1 MMYTVS
7 ETAKMLGTSA
17 ATLRYYEREGLL
29 PLVERTPG
37 GIRMFTDQDIPW
49 LRKILFLKQG
59 GMSVKEIRRYV
70 EMVMQGDRTLNDR
83 LQFFRE
89 QRKSLQEQI
98 RQLQQTLDIV
108 NYNCWYYET
117 ALSKGSTLPMKKLTE
132 EEIPQEFREVL
143 HLLVEHGKNSIQE
156 EPL

>member
-1 MMYTVS
+1 
-7 ETAKMLGTSA
+7 
-17 ATLRYYEREGLL
+17 
-29 PLVERTPG
+29 
-37 GIRMFTDQDIPW
+37 
-49 LRKILFLKQG
+49 
-59 GMSVKEIRRYV
+59 
-70 EMVMQGDRTLNDR
+70 MQGDRTLSDR

-132 EEIPQEFREVL
+132 EEIPQSSPVDL
-143 HLLVEHGKNSIQE
+143 NSIMLPRSVM
-156 EPL
+156 EPLQKSKKVKFESDW

>member
-37 GIRMFTDQDIPW
+37 GIRMFTDQD
-49 LRKILFLKQG
+49 

-70 EMVMQGDRTLNDR
+70 EMVMQGDRTLSDR

-132 EEIPQEFREVL
+132 EEIPQEFHEILR
-143 HLLVEHGKNSIQE
+143 LLVEDRKNSTQE

>member
-49 LRKILFLKQG
+49 LREILFLKQG
-59 GMSVKEIRRYV
+59 GMSVKEI
-70 EMVMQGDRTLNDR
+70 L
-83 LQFFRE
+83 
-89 QRKSLQEQI
+89 
-98 RQLQQTLDIV
+98 
-108 NYNCWYYET
+108 C
-117 ALSKGSTLPMKKLTE
+117 
-132 EEIPQEFREVL
+132 
-143 HLLVEHGKNSIQE
+143 LLVEDRKNSIQE